1 MELLEEEVAEIL
13 VRNQCDYNKAMLWST
28 KANPDFQFYV
38 KSEDSLLLGIV
49 NFFIGCSNRRR
60 AMTKMAPKYNE

>member
-1 MELLEEEVAEIL
+1 LKNAVELLEEELAEIL

-38 KSEDSLLLGIV
+38 KR
-49 NFFIGCSNRRR
+49 CSNRRR
-60 AMTKMAPKYNE
+60 AMTKMAPKFNE